1 MSVLPRIVTA
11 EAVIHGVLKVVFTDG
26 YEGVVDLRP
35 VIDRGGALTWLRRPE
50 NFQKVQTDEFGHG
63 VFWIDADGEEIDL
76 SADSLR
82 RDAVLQEER
91 HRLIAG

>member
-1 MSVLPRIVTA
+1 
-11 EAVIHGVLKVVFTDG
+11 
-26 YEGVVDLRP
+26 
-35 VIDRGGALTWLRRPE
+35 LRRPE